1 MSWQATAWAAKQV
14 TGSPA
19 RKALLLALANYAD
32 AAGMSYPSQDTLARD
47 TEQSTDTVQRQMK
60 QLAALGLVRIEKR
73 PAVKGQW
80 PGLVYF
86 LALPVAEMSEP
97 QSAARSEPHSSA
109 ARSGRHRAAKDPSTV
124 PQNTP
129 SPCRTALRHEQIE
142 QIELRGR
149 ARASATA
156 RAAPAEPPRAI
167 DRSLRERS
175 APRGPL
181 GAGGGFS
188 YGIRYQEQERS
199 APSGP
204 LGAGGEAL
212 RRRIGEDRFAAWF
225 AKVTLLSDTDG
236 EIVLSAPTA
245 FVRDRI
251 ALEFDADLDAAWRS
265 TVPDFQRVV
274 IVHQRG
280 EP

>member
-86 LALPVAEMSEP
+86 LALPVAETTEP
-97 QSAARSEPHSSA
+97 QIAARSEPQSHA
-109 ARSGRHRAAKDPSTV
+109 ARNGRHRAANSPVTV

-129 SPCRTALRHEQIE
+129 SPCRTALRHEQKE
-142 QIELRGR
+142 QIEPRGR
-149 ARASATA
+149 ARASAPA
-156 RAAPAEPPRAI
+156 RAARAGRPLTAEG
-167 DRSLRERS
+167 SLRERCGH
-175 APRGPL
+175 A
-181 GAGGGFS
+181 
-188 YGIRYQEQERS
+188 
-199 APSGP
+199 GP

-212 RRRIGEDRFAAWF
+212 RRRIGDDRFAAWF
-225 AKVTLLSDTDG
+225 SKVTLLSDADG
-236 EIVLSAPTA
+236 EIVLSAPTS
-245 FVRDRI
+245 FIRDHI
-251 ALEFDADLDAAWRS
+251 TAQFDADLDAAWRS
-265 TVPDFQRVV
+265 ATPDFRRVV

-280 EP
+280 GS

>member
-86 LALPVAEMSEP
+86 LALPVAEMTEP
-97 QSAARSEPHSSA
+97 QSAARPEPHSHA
-109 ARSGRHRAAKDPSTV
+109 ARNGRHRAAKATPAV

-129 SPCRTALRHEQIE
+129 SPCRSHVRHEQKEQIE
-142 QIELRGR
+142 QR
-149 ARASATA
+149 ARASAPA
-156 RAAPAEPPRAI
+156 RAVPAERPQAI
-167 DRSLRERS
+167 EGSEREPS
-175 APRGPL
+175 AF
-181 GAGGGFS
+181 A
-188 YGIRYQEQERS
+188 
-199 APSGP
+199 GP

-212 RRRIGEDRFAAWF
+212 RRRIGDDRFAAWF
-225 AKVTLLSDTDG
+225 SKVTLLSDADG
-236 EIVLSAPTA
+236 EIVLSAPTS
-245 FVRDRI
+245 FVRDHI
-251 ALEFDADLDAAWRS
+251 TAQFDADLDAAWRG
-265 TVPDFQRVV
+265 VVADFRSVV
-274 IVHQRG
+274 VVHQRG

>member
-97 QSAARSEPHSSA
+97 QSAARPELHGSA
-109 ARSGRHRAAKDPSTV
+109 ARSSRHRAAKAPLTV

-129 SPCRTALRHEQIE
+129 SPCRSYVRHEQKEQIE
-142 QIELRGR
+142 QRGR
-149 ARASATA
+149 ARARAPA
-156 RAAPAEPPRAI
+156 RAAPAERSPAAEGSLPERCAI
-167 DRSLRERS
+167 
-175 APRGPL
+175 
-181 GAGGGFS
+181 AG
-188 YGIRYQEQERS
+188 R
-199 APSGP
+199 

-212 RRRIGEDRFAAWF
+212 RLRIGDDRFDAWF
-225 AKVTLLSDTDG
+225 GRVELISDSGG
-236 EIVLSAPTA
+236 EIVLSAPSA
-245 FVRDRI
+245 FVQSQI
-251 ALEFDADLDAAWRS
+251 AAKFEVEIEDAWRS
-265 TVPDFQRVV
+265 ATPDFRRVV
-274 IVHQRG
+274 IVHRG
-280 EP
+280 GAR

>member
-86 LALPVAEMSEP
+86 LALPVAEMTEP
-97 QSAARSEPHSSA
+97 QIAARSAPQSPA
-109 ARSGRHRAAKDPSTV
+109 ARNGRDRAAKATPAV

-129 SPCRTALRHEQIE
+129 SPCRSYVRHEQKEQIE
-142 QIELRGR
+142 QRGR
-149 ARASATA
+149 ARASAPA
-156 RAAPAEPPRAI
+156 RAVPAERPQAI
-167 DRSLRERS
+167 EGSERERS
-175 APRGPL
+175 AF
-181 GAGGGFS
+181 A
-188 YGIRYQEQERS
+188 
-199 APSGP
+199 GP

-212 RRRIGEDRFAAWF
+212 RRRIGDDRFAAWF
-225 AKVTLLSDTDG
+225 SKVTLLSDADG
-236 EIVLSAPTA
+236 EIVLSAPTS
-245 FVRDRI
+245 FVRDHI
-251 ALEFDADLDAAWRS
+251 AAQFDADLDAAWRG
-265 TVPDFQRVV
+265 VMADFRSVV
-274 IVHQRG
+274 VVQQRG
-280 EP
+280 ES